1 MTVQDVANFVDHVGN
16 GIATS
21 FPFVFRA
28 DDVSW
33 VTVDFTTDIIG
44 VTLNADQ
51 DTTPGGTVDYTVAPP
66 NLQAIRIQRDTPQA
80 QNLDYT
86 RYDPFDSESHEDA
99 LDKLTMEVQ
108 DLLQASAE
116 AVADLQAQINAI
128 SPTTLPVGTVPN
140 SILRWDNIGLDWD
153 EFLTY
158 IFPLADGAA
167 GQVIET
173 DGAGALSFATPAV
186 GIVPPS
192 TVLNS
197 TLRGDGVGAWVE
209 QTILKISAAGTLITD
224 AGILSSD
231 GIDAFSFSTFAG
243 VTTFVGT
250 GGMTGVDYLGPIW
263 NWNDIIIER
272 PHIRDY
278 SIAVVQFSIIANA
291 VTVDLEL
298 ANACV
303 IDIDDVGATAD
314 FTVTLSNP
322 PANGRYGEILIDF
335 IQGTPAFNAIW
346 PGSVRWPGGTPPVI
360 SVTNNARDTVHLWTR
375 DGGTTWFGSF
385 LQDYS

>member
-1 MTVQDVANFVDHVGN
+1 MTVQNVPNFVDYIGN
-16 GIATS
+16 GVQTS
-21 FPFVFRA
+21 FVFVFRA

-51 DTTPGGTVDYTVAPP
+51 DTTPGGTVDYSVAPP
-66 NLQAIRIQRDTPQA
+66 NLQDIRIQRSTPQV
-80 QNLDYT
+80 QGLDYT

-108 DLLQASAE
+108 DLLQVA
-116 AVADLQAQINAI
+116 ADLQDQINAI
-128 SPTTLPVGTVPN
+128 SPTVLPVGTVPE
-140 SILRWDNIGLDWD
+140 SILRWDNVGLDWD
-153 EFLTY
+153 EFIGY
-158 IFPLADGAA
+158 ILPLADGAA

-173 DGAGALSFATPAV
+173 DGAGALAFATPAA

-192 TVLNS
+192 TIVNA
-197 TLRGDGVGAWVE
+197 TLRGDGAGGWVE
-209 QTILKISAAGTLITD
+209 QTIAKISSSGTIQTTS
-224 AGILSSD
+224 GILSSD
-231 GIDAFSFSTFAG
+231 GVDALSIATFAG

-250 GGMTGVDYLGPIW
+250 GGMTGVDYLGPVW
-263 NWNDIIIER
+263 NWNDITIKR
-272 PHIRDY
+272 PHILDY

-346 PGSVRWPGGTPPVI
+346 PGSVRWPGGTVPTI
-360 SVTNNARDTVHLWTR
+360 SVANNARDTVHLWTR

>member
-1 MTVQDVANFVDHVGN
+1 MTVQDVLNFVDHIGN
-16 GIATS
+16 GVATS

-33 VTVDFTTDIIG
+33 VTVSFTTDIIG

-51 DTTPGGTVDYTVAPP
+51 DTAPGGTVDYSVAPP
-66 NLQAIRIQRDTPQA
+66 NLQDIRIQRDTPQV
-80 QNLDYT
+80 QDLDYT

-108 DLLQASAE
+108 DLLQVA
-116 AVADLQAQINAI
+116 ADLQDQINAI
-128 SPTTLPVGTVPN
+128 SPTTLPVGTVEG
-140 SILRWDNIGLDWD
+140 SILRWDNVGLDWD
-153 EFLTY
+153 EFLAY
-158 IFPLADGAA
+158 LFPLADGTV
-167 GQVIET
+167 GQVIVT
-173 DGAGALSFATPAV
+173 DGAGNLSF
-186 GIVPPS
+186 GSGGLLPPS
-192 TVLNS
+192 TVINS
-197 TLRGDGVGAWVE
+197 TLRGDGVGSWVE
-209 QTILKISAAGTLITD
+209 QTVLKITAAGSLITD
-224 AGILSSD
+224 GSILIGD
-231 GIDAFSFSTFAG
+231 GVDALSISTFAG

-250 GGMTGVDYLGPIW
+250 GGMTGIDYLGPVW

-291 VTVDLEL
+291 VIVDLEL

-346 PGSVRWPGGTPPVI
+346 PGSVLWPGGTPPVI

>member
-1 MTVQDVANFVDHVGN
+1 MTVQDVLNFVDYVGN
-16 GIATS
+16 GAQTS
-21 FPFVFRA
+21 FAFVFRA

-51 DTTPGGTVDYTVAPP
+51 DTTPGGTVDYSVAPP
-66 NLQAIRIQRDTPQA
+66 DLQPLRIQRVTPQA

-108 DLLQASAE
+108 DLLQVSAE
-116 AVADLQAQINAI
+116 AVANLQAQIDAI
-128 SPTTLPVGTVPN
+128 SPTTLPVGTVPD
-140 SILRWDNIGLDWD
+140 SILRWDNVGLDWD

-158 IFPLADGAA
+158 IFPLLDGAP
-167 GQVIET
+167 GETIIT
-173 DGAGALSFATPAV
+173 DGAGNLSFGSGGLLPS
-186 GIVPPS
+186 S
-192 TVLNS
+192 TVVNS
-197 TLRGDGVGAWVE
+197 TLRGDGAGGWVE
-209 QTILKISAAGTLITD
+209 QTVAKISASGTILTE

-231 GIDAFSFSTFAG
+231 GVDAFSFSTFAG

-250 GGMTGVDYLGPIW
+250 GGMTGVDYLGPNW
-263 NWNDIIIER
+263 NWNDILIDR

-291 VTVDLEL
+291 VIIDLEL

-322 PANGRYGEILIDF
+322 PINGRYGEIIIDF

-346 PGSVRWPGGTPPVI
+346 PGSVLWPGGTPPVI